1 LSVASVESRPC
12 DLWRMAVEQGGEHIA
27 VIASDVAEP
36 FEDVITFEQT
46 DFHQNMWGC
55 YSTARVSKRFSHQ
68 SAACLRARYCYPV
81 YPPEGGAPNYKVNRR
96 WKDFGRVKASKPSFD
111 SVQPRPESFTPVHA
125 SAGSR

>member
-1 LSVASVESRPC
+1 
-12 DLWRMAVEQGGEHIA
+12 MAVEQGGEHLA

-81 YPPEGGAPNYKVNRR
+81 YPPEGGTPNQSAACLRARYCYPVYPPEGGTPNYKVNRR
-96 WKDFGRVKASKPSFD
+96 WKDFGRVN
-111 SVQPRPESFTPVHA
+111 
-125 SAGSR
+125 